1 MNRLHLFAL
10 SLFVVSIS
18 VLSVKPAMAQS
29 QTPGQITQFDPNLNV
44 VDSVITQD
52 SNANIGIG
60 TTKPAA
66 KLDVVGGSLNL
77 ENSSATSG
85 NILKSGVPFLH
96 NYGTFNTFLGFD
108 AGNFTMTGV
117 RNTASGNEALFS
129 NTTGRF
135 NTASGSG
142 ALFNNT
148 TGSSNTA
155 SGDSALFS
163 NTTGNENTASG
174 QLALFNNTT
183 GSDNTV
189 SGFVALLH
197 NTTGSFNTAS
207 GTSALFNNTE
217 GGFNTASG
225 GALFFNTTGSNN
237 TAYGYVALRNNTTG
251 SANTAVGVGADVS
264 QGNLSNATAIGY
276 LALVDAS
283 NKIRLGNSEVTVVE
297 GPPYQTVS
305 DKNAKENFKTINAQ
319 EVLGKIRGMNVASW
333 NYIGQDP
340 KQFRHYGPVA
350 QDFFAAFGDDGVGT
364 IGSPTTITSTD
375 MNGVLMLAVQAL
387 GQENDAF
394 KAENAELKARIE
406 ALERRTKNRS
416 QRVHRGTKTTYEAG
430 FSSGHIVR

>member
-1 MNRLHLFAL
+1 MNRLQLLAL

-117 RNTASGNEALFS
+117 RNTASG
-129 NTTGRF
+129 
-135 NTASGSG
+135 SG

-189 SGFVALLH
+189 SGFVALFH

-297 GPPYQTVS
+297 GQPYQTVS
-305 DKNAKENFKTINAQ
+305 DKNAKENFKIIDAQ
-319 EVLGKIRGMNVASW
+319 EVLGKIRGMN
-333 NYIGQDP
+333 
-340 KQFRHYGPVA
+340 
-350 QDFFAAFGDDGVGT
+350 
-364 IGSPTTITSTD
+364 
-375 MNGVLMLAVQAL
+375 
-387 GQENDAF
+387 
-394 KAENAELKARIE
+394 
-406 ALERRTKNRS
+406 
-416 QRVHRGTKTTYEAG
+416 
-430 FSSGHIVR
+430 

>member
-1 MNRLHLFAL
+1 MNRLRLLAR
-10 SLFVVSIS
+10 SLFLVSIS

-29 QTPGQITQFDPNLNV
+29 QTPGQITQFGPNLNV

-60 TTKPAA
+60 TTAPAA
-66 KLDVVGGSLNL
+66 KLDVVGGNLNL

-96 NYGTFNTFLGFD
+96 NYGRFNTFLGFA
-108 AGNFTMTGV
+108 AGNFTMTGF

-135 NTASGSG
+135 NTASGDS
-142 ALFNNT
+142 ALFFNT
-148 TGSSNTA
+148 TGSV
-155 SGDSALFS
+155 
-163 NTTGNENTASG
+163 NTASG
-174 QLALFNNTT
+174 QLALLNNTT
-183 GSDNTV
+183 GSDNTA
-189 SGFVALLH
+189 SGSAALFH
-197 NTTGSFNTAS
+197 NTTGFFNTAS

-225 GALFFNTTGSNN
+225 GALFLNTTGSNN
-237 TAYGYVALRNNTTG
+237 TAYGYVALLNNTTG

-297 GPPYQTVS
+297 GPPYSTVS
-305 DKNAKENFKTINAQ
+305 DKTKKENFKAVDAQ
-319 EVLGKIRGMNVASW
+319 EVLRKIRGLTVTSW
-333 NYIGQDP
+333 NYIGQEP
-340 KQFRHYGPVA
+340 QQFRHYGPVA

-375 MNGVLMLAVQAL
+375 INGVLMLAVQAL

-394 KAENAELKARIE
+394 KAENAELKARLE
-406 ALERRTKNRS
+406 ALERLVKGMSPTVG
-416 QRVHRGTKTTYEAG
+416 Q
-430 FSSGHIVR
+430 

>member
-1 MNRLHLFAL
+1 MNRLHLLAL

-117 RNTASGNEALFS
+117 RNTASGS
-129 NTTGRF
+129 V
-135 NTASGSG
+135 

-189 SGFVALLH
+189 SGFVALFH

-305 DKNAKENFKTINAQ
+305 DKNAKENFKIIDAQ

-406 ALERRTKNRS
+406 ALEGLVKGMS
-416 QRVHRGTKTTYEAG
+416 PKVEQ
-430 FSSGHIVR
+430 

>member
-1 MNRLHLFAL
+1 MNRLRLLAR
-10 SLFVVSIS
+10 SLFLVSIS

-29 QTPGQITQFDPNLNV
+29 QTPGQITQFGPNLNV

-52 SNANIGIG
+52 SNANVGIG
-60 TTKPAA
+60 TTAPAA
-66 KLDVVGGSLNL
+66 KLDVVGGNLNL

-96 NYGTFNTFLGFD
+96 NYGTFNTFLGFA
-108 AGNFTMTGV
+108 AGNFTMTGF

-135 NTASGSG
+135 NTASGSV
-142 ALFNNT
+142 ALSNNT

-155 SGDSALFS
+155 SGDSALFF
-163 NTTGNENTASG
+163 NTTGSVNTASG

-183 GSDNTV
+183 GSDNTA
-189 SGFVALLH
+189 SGSAALFH
-197 NTTGSFNTAS
+197 NTTGFFNTAS

-297 GPPYQTVS
+297 GPPYSTVS
-305 DKNAKENFKTINAQ
+305 DKTKKENFKAVDAQ
-319 EVLGKIRGMNVASW
+319 EVLRKIRGLTVTSW
-333 NYIGQDP
+333 NYIGQEP
-340 KQFRHYGPVA
+340 QQFRHYGPVA

-375 MNGVLMLAVQAL
+375 INGVLMLAVQAL

-394 KAENAELKARIE
+394 KAENAELKARLE
-406 ALERRTKNRS
+406 ALERLVKGMSPTVG
-416 QRVHRGTKTTYEAG
+416 Q
-430 FSSGHIVR
+430 

>member
-1 MNRLHLFAL
+1 MNRLRLLAR
-10 SLFVVSIS
+10 SLFLVSIS

-29 QTPGQITQFDPNLNV
+29 QTPGQITQFGQNLNV

-60 TTKPAA
+60 TTAPAA
-66 KLDVVGGSLNL
+66 KLDVVGGNLNL

-96 NYGTFNTFLGFD
+96 NYGTFNTFLGFA
-108 AGNFTMTGV
+108 AGNFTMTGF
-117 RNTASGNEALFS
+117 RNTASGNE
-129 NTTGRF
+129 
-135 NTASGSG
+135 
-142 ALFNNT
+142 
-148 TGSSNTA
+148 
-155 SGDSALFS
+155 ALFS

-189 SGFVALLH
+189 SGFVALFH
-197 NTTGSFNTAS
+197 NTTGFFNTAS

-305 DKNAKENFKTINAQ
+305 DKNAKENFKTIDAQ

-406 ALERRTKNRS
+406 ALEGLVKGMS
-416 QRVHRGTKTTYEAG
+416 PKVEQ
-430 FSSGHIVR
+430 

>member
-1 MNRLHLFAL
+1 MNRLRLLAR
-10 SLFVVSIS
+10 SLFLVSIS

-29 QTPGQITQFDPNLNV
+29 QTPGQITQFGPNLNV

-117 RNTASGNEALFS
+117 RNTASG
-129 NTTGRF
+129 
-135 NTASGSG
+135 SG

-189 SGFVALLH
+189 SGFVALFH

-237 TAYGYVALRNNTTG
+237 TAYGYAALLNNTTG

-297 GPPYQTVS
+297 GPPYSTVS
-305 DKNAKENFKTINAQ
+305 DKTKKENFKAVDAQ
-319 EVLGKIRGMNVASW
+319 EVLQKMRGLSVTSW
-333 NYIGQDP
+333 NYIGQDA

-350 QDFFAAFGDDGVGT
+350 QDFFAAFGDDGEGT

-375 MNGVLMLAVQAL
+375 INGVLMLAVQAL

-394 KAENAELKARIE
+394 KAENAELKARLE
-406 ALERRTKNRS
+406 ALERLVKGMSPTVG
-416 QRVHRGTKTTYEAG
+416 Q
-430 FSSGHIVR
+430 